1 MSGYLKQKLFQ
12 ALHDLVAAG
21 DIDERPEIKTDRASH
36 AQAKGHLEQTPAG
49 RGLKAKTGKT

>member
-1 MSGYLKQKLFQ
+1 MDTCGGRATFGAIRLENGQSF
-12 ALHDLVAAG
+12 D
-21 DIDERPEIKTDRASH
+21 RPEIKTDRASH